1 VVRNALLPGQRPLT
15 FALAF
20 LPWQVAFFAAPFL
33 LAGLVALVL
42 GRWLRRP
49 ALPHLLLRGLAGAV
63 TLQELQMKR
72 LQLLEAYERQ
82 RLAVGEMIQSISMF
96 CRL

>member
-1 VVRNALLPGQRPLT
+1 MEQSLQELHTNPNRISFTANLLSIPCRARDFQLN
-15 FALAF
+15 
-20 LPWQVAFFAAPFL
+20 
-33 LAGLVALVL
+33 
-42 GRWLRRP
+42 
-49 ALPHLLLRGLAGAV
+49 LAGAV

-96 CRL
+96 